1 MYTVVKAEDLRPNN
15 STTAVFE
22 GVTHGSGISFFWV
35 NNDPG
40 QGPDL
45 HRHPYSETWLVV
57 SGHATFGVDG
67 TAIEAGEGDIVVVDA
82 NTPHKFKNSGT
93 DQLRIVCIHA
103 SPKFIQ
109 EELEEA

>member
-1 MYTVVKAEDLRPNN
+1 MYNVVKAQDLRPKA

-22 GVTHGSGISFFWV
+22 GAGHGAGISFFWV

-40 QGPDL
+40 QGPGL

-57 SGHATFGVDG
+57 SGNATFVVDG
-67 TAIEAGEGDIVVVDA
+67 IEIEAGADDIVVVDA
-82 NTPHKFKNSGT
+82 NTPHKFKNSGP

-109 EELEEA
+109 EDLEED